1 MFFVYFCQTIDM
13 EEKTIDMRIE
23 EILAM
28 ELGDRQFCRTEI
40 QADDVEQVLRAALIA
55 TYGKDGNTVELYPVE
70 DPHLLERLADARDH
84 GAECIAQAPMAV
96 AVVADRLYDG
106 AWVENCS
113 AVVWAMCAQ
122 AAERQLAYR
131 SVQIRGYQLA
141 DGTMSDEV
149 VRGILDIPESK
160 TVYAVVAIGTVDKS
174 APPVEIDDEQLEWQ
188 RIHIG

>member
-131 SVQIRGYQLA
+131 SVQIRGYQLT

-160 TVYAVVAIGTVDKS
+160 TVYAVVAIGTADKS
-174 APPVEIDDEQLEWQ
+174 APSVEIDDEQLEWQ

>member
-113 AVVWAMCAQ
+113 AVVWTMCAQ

-131 SVQIRGYQLA
+131 SVQIRGYQLT

-149 VRGILDIPESK
+149 VRGILDIPESR
-160 TVYAVVAIGTVDKS
+160 TVYAVVAIGTADKS

>member
-28 ELGDRQFCRTEI
+28 EIGDRQFCRTEI

-131 SVQIRGYQLA
+131 SVQIRGYQLT

-149 VRGILDIPESK
+149 VRGILDIPEGK
-160 TVYAVVAIGTVDKS
+160 TVYAVVAIGTADKS

>member
-1 MFFVYFCQTIDM
+1 MFFVYFCQAIDM
-13 EEKTIDMRIE
+13 EEKTSDMRIE

-28 ELGDRQFCRTEI
+28 EIGDRQFCRTEI

-131 SVQIRGYQLA
+131 SVQIRGYQLT

-160 TVYAVVAIGTVDKS
+160 TVYAVVAIGTADKS

>member
-40 QADDVEQVLRAALIA
+40 QADDVEHVLRAALIA

-131 SVQIRGYQLA
+131 SVQIRGYQLT

-160 TVYAVVAIGTVDKS
+160 TVYAVVAIGTADKS

>member
-1 MFFVYFCQTIDM
+1 MFFVYFCQTIDL

-40 QADDVEQVLRAALIA
+40 QADDVEQVLRAALLV
-55 TYGKDGNTVELYPVE
+55 TCGKERNTVELYPVE

-131 SVQIRGYQLA
+131 SVQIRGYQLT

-160 TVYAVVAIGTVDKS
+160 TVYAVVAIGTADKY

>member
-96 AVVADRLYDG
+96 ALVADRLYDG

-149 VRGILDIPESK
+149 VRGILDIPESR
-160 TVYAVVAIGTVDKS
+160 TVYAVVAIGTADKS

>member
-28 ELGDRQFCRTEI
+28 EIGDRQFCRTEI

-149 VRGILDIPESK
+149 VRGILDIPESR
-160 TVYAVVAIGTVDKS
+160 TVYAVVAIGTADKS

>member
-28 ELGDRQFCRTEI
+28 EIGDRQFCRTEI

-131 SVQIRGYQLA
+131 LVQIRGYQLT

-149 VRGILDIPESK
+149 VRGILDIPESR
-160 TVYAVVAIGTVDKS
+160 TVYAVVAIGTADKS

>member
-96 AVVADRLYDG
+96 ALVADRFYDG

-131 SVQIRGYQLA
+131 SVQIRGYQLT

-160 TVYAVVAIGTVDKS
+160 TVYAVVAIGTADKS

>member
-160 TVYAVVAIGTVDKS
+160 TVYAVVAIGTADKS

>member
-131 SVQIRGYQLA
+131 SVQIRGYQLT

-149 VRGILDIPESK
+149 VRGILDIPEGK
-160 TVYAVVAIGTVDKS
+160 TVYAVVAIGTADIS

>member
-23 EILAM
+23 KILAM
-28 ELGDRQFCRTEI
+28 EIGDRQFCRTEI

-131 SVQIRGYQLA
+131 SVQIRGYQLT

-160 TVYAVVAIGTVDKS
+160 TVYAVVAIGTADKS
-174 APPVEIDDEQLEWQ
+174 APPVEKDDEQLEWQ

>member
-55 TYGKDGNTVELYPVE
+55 TYGKDGNTVGLYPVE

-131 SVQIRGYQLA
+131 SVQIRGYQLT

-160 TVYAVVAIGTVDKS
+160 TVYAVVAIGTADES

>member
-131 SVQIRGYQLA
+131 SVHIRGYQLA

-160 TVYAVVAIGTVDKS
+160 TVYAVVAIGTADKS

>member
-1 MFFVYFCQTIDM
+1 MFFVYFCQAIDM
-13 EEKTIDMRIE
+13 EEKTSDMRIE

-28 ELGDRQFCRTEI
+28 EIGDRQFCRTEI

-113 AVVWAMCAQ
+113 AVVWTMCAQ

-131 SVQIRGYQLA
+131 SVQIRGYQLT

-160 TVYAVVAIGTVDKS
+160 TVYAVVAIGTADKS
-174 APPVEIDDEQLEWQ
+174 APPVEKDDEQLEWQ

>member
-28 ELGDRQFCRTEI
+28 EIGDRQFCRTEI

-131 SVQIRGYQLA
+131 SVQIRGYQLT

-149 VRGILDIPESK
+149 VRGILDIPESR
-160 TVYAVVAIGTVDKS
+160 TVYAVVAIGTADKS

>member
-1 MFFVYFCQTIDM
+1 MFFVYFCQAIDM

-131 SVQIRGYQLA
+131 SVQIRGYQLT

-149 VRGILDIPESK
+149 VRGILDIPESR
-160 TVYAVVAIGTVDKS
+160 TVYAVVAIGTADKS

>member
-13 EEKTIDMRIE
+13 EEKTSDMRIE

-28 ELGDRQFCRTEI
+28 EIGDRQFCRTEI

-131 SVQIRGYQLA
+131 SVQIRGYQLT

-160 TVYAVVAIGTVDKS
+160 TVYAVVAIGTADKS

>member
-1 MFFVYFCQTIDM
+1 MFFVYFCQAIDM
-13 EEKTIDMRIE
+13 EEKTSDMRIE

-131 SVQIRGYQLA
+131 SVQIRGYQLT

-160 TVYAVVAIGTVDKS
+160 TVYAVVAIGTADKS
-174 APPVEIDDEQLEWQ
+174 APPVEKDDEQLEWQ

>member
-13 EEKTIDMRIE
+13 EEKTIDMRIA

-113 AVVWAMCAQ
+113 VVVWAMCAQ

-131 SVQIRGYQLA
+131 SVQIRGYQLT

-149 VRGILDIPESK
+149 VRGILDIPESR
-160 TVYAVVAIGTVDKS
+160 TVYAVVAIGTADKS

>member
-23 EILAM
+23 KILAM
-28 ELGDRQFCRTEI
+28 EIGDRQFCRTEI

-70 DPHLLERLADARDH
+70 DPYLLERLADARDH

-131 SVQIRGYQLA
+131 SVQIRGYQLT

-160 TVYAVVAIGTVDKS
+160 TVYAVVAIGTADKS
-174 APPVEIDDEQLEWQ
+174 APPVEKDDEQLEWQ

>member
-28 ELGDRQFCRTEI
+28 EIGDRQFCRTEI

-160 TVYAVVAIGTVDKS
+160 TVYAVVAIGTADKS
-174 APPVEIDDEQLEWQ
+174 APPVEKDDEQLEWQ

>member
-1 MFFVYFCQTIDM
+1 M
-13 EEKTIDMRIE
+13 EEKTSDMRIE

-131 SVQIRGYQLA
+131 SVQIRGYQLT

-160 TVYAVVAIGTVDKS
+160 TVYAVVAIGTADKS
-174 APPVEIDDEQLEWQ
+174 APPVEKDDEQLEWR

>member
-28 ELGDRQFCRTEI
+28 EIGDRQFCRTEI

-113 AVVWAMCAQ
+113 AVVWTMCAQ

-131 SVQIRGYQLA
+131 SVQIRGYQLT

-160 TVYAVVAIGTVDKS
+160 TVYAVVAIGTADKS

>member
-13 EEKTIDMRIE
+13 EEKTSDMRIE

-131 SVQIRGYQLA
+131 SVQIRGYQLT

-149 VRGILDIPESK
+149 VRGILDIPESR
-160 TVYAVVAIGTVDKS
+160 TVYAVVAIGTADKS

>member
-13 EEKTIDMRIE
+13 EEKTSDMRIE

-131 SVQIRGYQLA
+131 SVQIRGYQLT

-160 TVYAVVAIGTVDKS
+160 TVYAVVAIGTADKS

>member
-28 ELGDRQFCRTEI
+28 EIGDRQFCRTEI

-131 SVQIRGYQLA
+131 SVQIRGYQLT

-160 TVYAVVAIGTVDKS
+160 TVYAVVAIGTADKP

>member
-23 EILAM
+23 EIQAM
-28 ELGDRQFCRTEI
+28 EIGDRQFCRTEI

-131 SVQIRGYQLA
+131 SVQIRGYQLT

-149 VRGILDIPESK
+149 VRGILDIPESR
-160 TVYAVVAIGTVDKS
+160 TVYAVVAIGTADKS

>member
-28 ELGDRQFCRTEI
+28 EIGDRQFCRTEI

-96 AVVADRLYDG
+96 ALVADRLYDG

-131 SVQIRGYQLA
+131 SVQIRGYQLT

-160 TVYAVVAIGTVDKS
+160 TVYAVVAIGTADKS

>member
-70 DPHLLERLADARDH
+70 DPHLLERLADARDY

-113 AVVWAMCAQ
+113 AVVWTMCAQ

-131 SVQIRGYQLA
+131 SVQIRGYQLT

-160 TVYAVVAIGTVDKS
+160 TVYAVVAIGTADKS

>member
-28 ELGDRQFCRTEI
+28 EIGDRQFCRTEI

-96 AVVADRLYDG
+96 VVVADRLYDG

-131 SVQIRGYQLA
+131 SVQIRGYQLT

-160 TVYAVVAIGTVDKS
+160 TVYAVVAIGTADKS
-174 APPVEIDDEQLEWQ
+174 APPVEKDDEQLEWQ

>member
-1 MFFVYFCQTIDM
+1 MFFVYFCQAIDM

-96 AVVADRLYDG
+96 ALVADRLYDG

-131 SVQIRGYQLA
+131 SVQIRGYQLT

-160 TVYAVVAIGTVDKS
+160 TVYAVVAIGTADKS

>member
-1 MFFVYFCQTIDM
+1 MFFVYFCQAIDM

-113 AVVWAMCAQ
+113 AVVWTMCAQ

-131 SVQIRGYQLA
+131 SVQIRGYQLT

-160 TVYAVVAIGTVDKS
+160 TVYAVVAIGTADKS
-174 APPVEIDDEQLEWQ
+174 APPVEKDDEQLEWQ

>member
-113 AVVWAMCAQ
+113 AVVWTMCAQ

-131 SVQIRGYQLA
+131 SVQIRGYQLT

-160 TVYAVVAIGTVDKS
+160 TVYAVVAIGTADKS

>member
-55 TYGKDGNTVELYPVE
+55 TYGKDGSTVELYPVE

-131 SVQIRGYQLA
+131 SVQIRGYQLT

-160 TVYAVVAIGTVDKS
+160 TVYAVVAIGTADKS
-174 APPVEIDDEQLEWQ
+174 APPVEKDDEQLEWQ

>member
-1 MFFVYFCQTIDM
+1 M

-113 AVVWAMCAQ
+113 AVVWTMCAQ

-131 SVQIRGYQLA
+131 SVQIRGYQLT

-160 TVYAVVAIGTVDKS
+160 TVYAVVAIGTADKS

>member
-131 SVQIRGYQLA
+131 SVQIRGYQLT

-160 TVYAVVAIGTVDKS
+160 TVYAVVAIGTADKS